1 MKKIIFI
8 SGDMCAGKTTLA
20 DLLRSVFAAQGK
32 TVEILK
38 FADPLYAF
46 MQSFTDE
53 KHREFLVKSGE
64 LAREI
69 FGNDALNHAFRRK
82 VAASTAD
89 IIICDD
95 MRTQVEYNLGCEL
108 GAFMVRVEAP
118 VEVRRQRGEKL
129 GIWSDKPC
137 KTEGKLGDMPHDV
150 TVHNTGTV
158 SRNLVNDAVD
168 IVTLVGKEVAA

>member
-20 DLLRSVFAAQGK
+20 ELLRSVFTAQGK
-32 TVEILK
+32 TVEIPK

-46 MQSFTDE
+46 MRNFTDE

-69 FGNDALNHAFRRK
+69 FGDDALNHAFRRK
-82 VAASTAD
+82 VAASAAD

-95 MRTQVEYNLGCEL
+95 MRTQVEYELGREL
-108 GAFMVRVEAP
+108 GALMVRVEAP
-118 VEVRRQRGEKL
+118 VEVRRERGQKL
-129 GIWSDKPC
+129 GVWSDGPC
-137 KTEGKLGDMPHDV
+137 KTEGKLGEMHHDV
-150 TVHNTGTV
+150 TVHNTGTI
-158 SRNLVNDAVD
+158 SGNLVNDAID
-168 IVTLVGKEVAA
+168 LANKKRAMP